1 MADASGTANGESA
14 SHPSVKASQSS
25 SEPTVDT
32 GASRRPRDAR
42 TIHLILASMG
52 VTAYQERVPLALMDI
67 AFRYTSSVLQDA
79 LLYWDAAHPAT
90 TTGQPPPQ
98 ITMSDLRMAIAA
110 KVNHQFVTAPPKEF
124 MLTIAEERN
133 KVVLPPVGKDWGIR
147 LPPEQYCLTGVNW
160 ELLAE
165 PLDDGD
171 DEEEEDEEADA
182 EGEPAPPKEAT
193 RVEREEAD
201 EDMPDAVAEM
211 FGENGDGDHD
221 QDMMGM

>member
-1 MADASGTANGESA
+1 MAETNGVVNGESG
-14 SHPSVKASQSS
+14 SHSIKTSQPA
-25 SEPTVDT
+25 EPTVDT

-98 ITMSDLRMAIAA
+98 ITMADLRMAISS

-124 MLTIAEERN
+124 MLDVAQERN
-133 KVVLPPVGKDWGIR
+133 KVALPPVGKDWGVR

-171 DEEEEDEEADA
+171 DEEEDA
-182 EGEPAPPKEAT
+182 EGEPATADAGRADRDEGD
-193 RVEREEAD
+193 EE
-201 EDMPDAVAEM
+201 MPDAVADM

-221 QDMMGM
+221 QDMMVM

>member
-1 MADASGTANGESA
+1 MAETNGHVNGES
-14 SHPSVKASQSS
+14 STQSTIKASQHT
-25 SEPTVDT
+25 EPHVDT

-42 TIHLILASMG
+42 TIHLMLASMG

-67 AFRYTSSVLQDA
+67 AYRYTSSVLQDA

-98 ITMSDLRMAIAA
+98 VTMTDLRMAIAA
-110 KVNHQFVTAPPKEF
+110 KINHQFVTAPPKEF
-124 MLTIAEERN
+124 MLDIAQERN
-133 KVVLPPVGKDWGIR
+133 KVALPPVKKDWGIR

-165 PLDDGD
+165 PLDDGAD
-171 DEEEEDEEADA
+171 DEDDEDDEATPREHAREDRDEGDEE
-182 EGEPAPPKEAT
+182 
-193 RVEREEAD
+193 
-201 EDMPDAVAEM
+201 MPDAVAGM
-211 FGENGDGDHD
+211 FGENGDGDRD

>member
-1 MADASGTANGESA
+1 MAETNGNVNGESSA
-14 SHPSVKASQSS
+14 HATVKTSQAT
-25 SEPTVDT
+25 EPIIDT

-42 TIHLILASMG
+42 TIHLILTSMG

-124 MLTIAEERN
+124 MLDIAQERN

-147 LPPEQYCLTGVNW
+147 LPPEQFCLTGVNW
-160 ELLAE
+160 GLLAE
-165 PLDDGD
+165 PLDDVSDGND
-171 DEEEEDEEADA
+171 DDDADGNATLRGNARAEQGEGDEEMQDAAEDI
-182 EGEPAPPKEAT
+182 
-193 RVEREEAD
+193 
-201 EDMPDAVAEM
+201 
-211 FGENGDGDHD
+211 FGENGDEEGDADHD

>member
-1 MADASGTANGESA
+1 MAETNGIVNGES
-14 SHPSVKASQSS
+14 STYSKAKSSQAA
-25 SEPTVDT
+25 EPTVDT

-67 AFRYTSSVLQDA
+67 SYRYTSAVLQDA

-124 MLTIAEERN
+124 MLSIAEERN
-133 KVVLPPVGKDWGIR
+133 KVVLPAVGKDWGIR
-147 LPPEQYCLTGVNW
+147 LPPEQFCLTGVNW

-165 PLDDGD
+165 PLDEAED
-171 DEEEEDEEADA
+171 DEEDDADA
-182 EGEPAPPKEAT
+182 EGELAPVV
-193 RVEREEAD
+193 RVDRAEEAD
-201 EDMPDAVAEM
+201 EDMPDAVADM
-211 FGENGDGDHD
+211 FGENGDGDRD

>member
-1 MADASGTANGESA
+1 MADTNGNVNGES
-14 SHPSVKASQSS
+14 SIQSTLKPSQST
-25 SEPTVDT
+25 EPHIDT

-42 TIHLILASMG
+42 TIHLMLASMG

-67 AFRYTSSVLQDA
+67 AYRYTSSILQDA

-90 TTGQPPPQ
+90 TTGQPAPQ
-98 ITMSDLRMAIAA
+98 VAMSDLRMAIAA

-124 MLTIAEERN
+124 MLDIAQERN
-133 KVVLPPVGKDWGIR
+133 KIALPPVKKDWGIR

-171 DEEEEDEEADA
+171 EEDEEEDEEATPRENARNDRD
-182 EGEPAPPKEAT
+182 EGD
-193 RVEREEAD
+193 EE
-201 EDMPDAVAEM
+201 MPDAVADM
-211 FGENGDGDHD
+211 FGENGDGDRD